1 MHATVPHTYNYNW
14 FSISFFFYRLHRN
27 KRRER
32 SFILRKTFSISQLFK
47 KKIIRRTITYLL
59 CSIIILNIHFTN
71 YIDRGSGIGD
81 KDKARVGG
89 AGEGRGVGQKCK
101 QTQSQ

>member
-1 MHATVPHTYNYNW
+1 MPHTYNYNW
-14 FSISFFFYRLHRN
+14 FSISFFYRLHRN
-27 KRRER
+27 KRRKR

-71 YIDRGSGIGD
+71 YIDRDRGSGTRTRQWWVQVRDAMRDRNANKLNHNETID
-81 KDKARVGG
+81 
-89 AGEGRGVGQKCK
+89 
-101 QTQSQ
+101 